1 MPLPNDHSNEGRGL
15 GAPADFRDAVAAM
28 RRASFRPE
36 VFVED
41 MPAPQRI
48 APYAAA
54 FSADLT
60 IDDEDI
66 AAGRLVLLHDPSGN
80 ETWQGT
86 FRCVAY
92 VRAEIDL
99 EQGRDPLLAEVG
111 WTWLE
116 EALGSHG
123 AEYLAI
129 SGTITCVTS
138 QSFGSMSLEPGTAQI
153 EIRASWT
160 PTSDL
165 QAHTEAWGELLCTA
179 SGLPP
184 VPEGVAT
191 MPSRRGQRGPE

>member
-1 MPLPNDHSNEGRGL
+1 MPLPNDHPGEGRGL
-15 GAPADFRDAVAAM
+15 GAPADFRNAVASM

-66 AAGRLVLLHDPSGN
+66 ASGRLVLLHDPSGN
-80 ETWQGT
+80 DTWQGT

-92 VRAEIDL
+92 VRAEIDP
-99 EQGRDPLLAEVG
+99 EQGNDPLLADVA

-116 EALGSHG
+116 EALATHG
-123 AEYLAI
+123 ADYLAI

-138 QSFGSMSLEPGTAQI
+138 ESFGSMSHEPGSAQI

-184 VPEGVAT
+184 VLEGVAT

>member
-1 MPLPNDHSNEGRGL
+1 MPLPNDRSGEGRGL

-60 IDDEDI
+60 IDEEDI

-92 VRAEIDL
+92 VRAEIDP
-99 EQGRDPLLAEVG
+99 EQGSDPLLAEVG

-116 EALGSHG
+116 EALATHG
-123 AEYLAI
+123 ADYLAI

-138 QSFGSMSLEPGTAQI
+138 QSFGSMSQEPGTAQI

-160 PTSDL
+160 PTSNL
-165 QAHTEAWGELLCTA
+165 QDHAEAWGELLCTA